1 MDTRE
6 SRFPLFLKALKD
18 RSMSISADFVAVKL
32 ALASGS
38 RMDIMDEIPLVLL
51 PRLTIGGGVPALVE
65 NV

>member
-1 MDTRE
+1 
-6 SRFPLFLKALKD
+6 
-18 RSMSISADFVAVKL
+18 MSISADFVAVKL